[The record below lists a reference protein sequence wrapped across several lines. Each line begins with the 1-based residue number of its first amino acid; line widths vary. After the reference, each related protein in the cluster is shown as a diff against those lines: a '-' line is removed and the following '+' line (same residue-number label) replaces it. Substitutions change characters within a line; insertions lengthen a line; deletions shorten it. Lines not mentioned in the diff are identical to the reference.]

1 MHEAVAN
8 FLRHLSVEQ
17 NASPMTVKSYRE
29 DLTQALQWFAEQLG
43 DRDVPVTSITPRLLR
58 GYLAW
63 LHEQKYSKSTIARR
77 LAGLRSWLRYLC
89 RTGELKVNPS
99 EGLRAPKPERK
110 LPRFVTEEEASRLCT
125 TPAQRSPLSLRDRA
139 LLEVIYS
146 AGLRVSE
153 AVGLNLADLDLTSG
167 TAIVRG
173 KGKRERLALL
183 GRPAVTAVQR
193 WLQERT
199 KLLDSLQATNEA
211 VFLNKFGRRITARS
225 VARLVHKHGQA
236 AGITGHISPHTLR
249 HSFATHLLNAG
260 AEIRGVQ
267 ELLGHR
273 HLSTTQIY
281 THLTTTRLHD
291 SYRQAHP
298 RARKK

>member
-1 MHEAVAN
+1 MHDAIAS
-8 FLRHLSVEQ
+8 FLRHLSVER

-29 DLTQALQWFAEQLG
+29 DLTQAMQWFAEQTG
-43 DRDVPVTSITPRLLR
+43 DPDLPVKSITPRMLR
-58 GYLAW
+58 AYLAW
-63 LHEQKYSKSTIARR
+63 LHEQHYSKSTIARR

-89 RTGELKVNPS
+89 RTGALKVNPA
-99 EGLRAPKPERK
+99 EGLRAPKAERK
-110 LPRFVTEEEASRLCT
+110 LPRFVTEEEAARLCT
-125 TPAQRSPLSLRDRA
+125 TPPARSPLSVRDRA
-139 LLEVIYS
+139 LLEVMYS

-153 AVGLNLADLDLTSG
+153 AVGLNLADIDLTSG

-183 GRPAVTAVQR
+183 GRPAIAALQR
-193 WLQERT
+193 WLQQRT
-199 KLLDSLQATNEA
+199 SLLDALNVACDA
-211 VFLNKFGRRITARS
+211 VFLNKFGRRLTARS

-236 AGITGHISPHTLR
+236 AGIAGHISPHTLR